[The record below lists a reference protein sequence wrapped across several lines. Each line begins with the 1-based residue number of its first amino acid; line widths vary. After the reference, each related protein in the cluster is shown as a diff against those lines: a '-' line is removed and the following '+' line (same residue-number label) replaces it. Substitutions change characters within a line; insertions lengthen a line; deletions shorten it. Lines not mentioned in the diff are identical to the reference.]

1 MPTSARTRVRLLA
14 RGAALTAIAIAAVP
28 AFTSAIGQ
36 ERPESILPPGFGE
49 PASQPAARPTPART
63 GASAAPAPAASG
75 TPASGQ
81 AAGAGMVQP
90 LPSDTPTP
98 VASATPTPVATIDP
112 SVLAQYE
119 MPAFAR
125 RSLDRVGPAGVRE
138 GGLEANAFA
147 GADGRFAEALMRR
160 VAAPL
165 PSRWLSILLRR
176 TLAAQLDTP
185 ENVDG
190 ADFAAERAWLLLRM
204 GESVAARAV
213 AQSVDNANYTPKL
226 YQVAMNTALAT
237 GDPGELCGIADAGLA
252 ATHERGWTMAQAMCA
267 ALAAEPGRAKTLL
280 AAAKRRNVASGI
292 DYQLAQKVVGAGPD
306 GGQAV
311 TIEWA
316 GVDVLTAWRFGLAI
330 ATGVAVPDT
339 LFATTGQQARYW
351 YALSPSV
358 PLGDRVPYAE
368 AAAGQGVLSSAALVD
383 LYGAVDAANDMPS
396 GAAAAANDLRAA
408 YVGNDV
414 DTRLAA
420 MRRLW
425 GGDDKGAEPS
435 YARLVLTAR
444 AAGRLPAR
452 LGVADARYLVASMLT
467 AGLDR
472 TATRWRPAVE
482 EGGDAWAMI
491 ALADPDMTGQLS
503 YRQLSSYVGRGDAA
517 LKQRLFFAGLAGL
530 GRLSAD
536 DIERAAKALDVRIG
550 AENTWTRAIDRAA
563 ADGQQGMV
571 VVLAAIGMQTPR
583 WDGVPPA
590 MLYRII
596 GALRAVGLE
605 GEARMI
611 AAEALARA

>member
-1 MPTSARTRVRLLA
+1 MRTSASARARLLL
-14 RGAALTAIAIAAVP
+14 RGAGIAAVAIAAVP
-28 AFTSAIGQ
+28 AFTSAMGQ

-49 PASQPAARPTPART
+49 PAAQPGARPTPART
-63 GASAAPAPAASG
+63 ASAAAPAPVASA
-75 TPASGQ
+75 TPA
-81 AAGAGMVQP
+81 AGTVQP
-90 LPSDTPTP
+90 LPTDTPTP
-98 VASATPTPVATIDP
+98 APLASATPTPVPTVDP

-119 MPAFAR
+119 MPDFAR

-138 GGLEANAFA
+138 GALAASAFT

-176 TLAAQLDTP
+176 TLAAELDTP
-185 ENVDG
+185 DRVDG

-213 AQSVDNANYTPKL
+213 AQSVDTGNYTPKL

-237 GDPGELCGIADAGLA
+237 GDPAELCGIADAGLA
-252 ATHERGWTMAQAMCA
+252 ATRERGWTLAQAMCA
-267 ALAAEPGRAKTLL
+267 ALSAEPARAKALL
-280 AAAKRRNVASGI
+280 AAARKRKVASGI

-316 GVDVLTAWRFGLAI
+316 GVDTLTAWRFGLAI
-330 ATGVAVPDT
+330 ATGVTVPDM

-358 PLGDRVPYAE
+358 PLGGRIPYAE

-396 GAAAAANDLRAA
+396 GASAAANDLRAA

-425 GGDDKGAEPS
+425 GTDEKAQTEPA

-444 AAGRLPAR
+444 AAGRLPVR
-452 LGVADARYLVASMLT
+452 LGIADARYLVTSMLT

-472 TATRWRPAVE
+472 GAARWRPAVD

-491 ALADPDMTGQLS
+491 ALADPDANGQLS
-503 YRQLSSYVGRGDAA
+503 YRQLSSYAGRGDAA

-550 AENTWTRAIDRAA
+550 AENAWTRAIDRAA
-563 ADGQQGMV
+563 SDGQQGMV
-571 VVLAAIGMQTPR
+571 VLLAAIGMQTPR
-583 WDGVPPA
+583 WGGVPPA
-590 MLYRII
+590 MLYRIV

>member
-1 MPTSARTRVRLLA
+1 
-14 RGAALTAIAIAAVP
+14 
-28 AFTSAIGQ
+28 
-36 ERPESILPPGFGE
+36 
-49 PASQPAARPTPART
+49 
-63 GASAAPAPAASG
+63 
-75 TPASGQ
+75 
-81 AAGAGMVQP
+81 
-90 LPSDTPTP
+90 
-98 VASATPTPVATIDP
+98 
-112 SVLAQYE
+112 
-119 MPAFAR
+119 
-125 RSLDRVGPAGVRE
+125 
-138 GGLEANAFA
+138 
-147 GADGRFAEALMRR
+147 
-160 VAAPL
+160 
-165 PSRWLSILLRR
+165 
-176 TLAAQLDTP
+176 
-185 ENVDG
+185 
-190 ADFAAERAWLLLRM
+190 M

-237 GDPGELCGIADAGLA
+237 GDPGELCGIADAGLG

-435 YARLVLTAR
+435 YAR
-444 AAGRLPAR
+444 
-452 LGVADARYLVASMLT
+452 YLVASMLT

-590 MLYRII
+590 MLYRIV